1 MACVTAA
8 DIEMVEVFACQVMAL
23 SQFLI
28 RDRPD
33 LCQIFLPW
41 LLFQGFGKDLFWT
54 HHSWALA
61 ELLETGEGHTYLR
74 CQQHE

>member
-1 MACVTAA
+1 
-8 DIEMVEVFACQVMAL
+8 
-23 SQFLI
+23 
-28 RDRPD
+28 
-33 LCQIFLPW
+33 
-41 LLFQGFGKDLFWT
+41 LFQGFGKDLFWT